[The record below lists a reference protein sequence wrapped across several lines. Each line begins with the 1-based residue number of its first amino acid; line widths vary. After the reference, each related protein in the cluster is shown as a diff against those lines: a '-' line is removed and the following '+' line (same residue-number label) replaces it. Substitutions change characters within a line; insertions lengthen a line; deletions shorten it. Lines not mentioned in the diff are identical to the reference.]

1 MQKNMKDAVTASTM
15 THHRSQN
22 TTENWHCAGA
32 KVGYTKLVSIRLQG
46 RVLKGGIQMTPTEK
60 LIAEARELCGKATP
74 GPWVYNVTELS
85 IDTQGENSA
94 VVYALTDG
102 QGYPMVSVH
111 DNDAQFIVRSRTLI
125 PALCD
130 ALEQAQ
136 ATLEQTWEWDMYKAA
151 QKEIERLRKELAALA
166 SESVKRDIALA
177 KLEAEVMAAIE
188 AQNAQRWIPV
198 TERLP
203 ERNDKILAYTP
214 QKPGYAEL
222 IEVSRGFM
230 AQLGHRTSITHWQ
243 PLPQPPKGEDKT

>member
-1 MQKNMKDAVTASTM
+1 
-15 THHRSQN
+15 
-22 TTENWHCAGA
+22 
-32 KVGYTKLVSIRLQG
+32 
-46 RVLKGGIQMTPTEK
+46 MTPTE
-60 LIAEARELCGKATP
+60 LIAEARELDRRATP

-136 ATLEQTWEWDMYKAA
+136 STLEQTWEWDMYKAA

-203 ERNDKILAYTP
+203 EDAYGCLLIVEDDDYFGNPHEVLLPYFAGYDGEQWNDGDGQRVP
-214 QKPGYAEL
+214 F
-222 IEVSRGFM
+222 EV
-230 AQLGHRTSITHWQ
+230 THWQ
-243 PLPQPPKGEDKT
+243 PLPQPPKGED

>member
-1 MQKNMKDAVTASTM
+1 MNANKSLRYCPDGGECPVIPLQ
-15 THHRSQN
+15 
-22 TTENWHCAGA
+22 E
-32 KVGYTKLVSIRLQG
+32 KVKALQ
-46 RVLKGGIQMTPTEK
+46 
-60 LIAEARELCGKATP
+60 
-74 GPWVYNVTELS
+74 
-85 IDTQGENSA
+85 
-94 VVYALTDG
+94 
-102 QGYPMVSVH
+102 
-111 DNDAQFIVRSRTLI
+111 
-125 PALCD
+125 
-130 ALEQAQ
+130 
-136 ATLEQTWEWDMYKAA
+136 
-151 QKEIERLRKELAALA
+151 KELAALA
-166 SESVKRDIALA
+166 CESVKRDIALA

>member
-1 MQKNMKDAVTASTM
+1 
-15 THHRSQN
+15 
-22 TTENWHCAGA
+22 
-32 KVGYTKLVSIRLQG
+32 
-46 RVLKGGIQMTPTEK
+46 MTPTE
-60 LIAEARELCGKATP
+60 LIAEAREIDRRATP

-136 ATLEQTWEWDMYKAA
+136 KTIEQTWEWDMYKAA

-198 TERLP
+198 AERLP
-203 ERNDKILAYTP
+203 TKEDADSGGDVLAWY
-214 QKPGYAEL
+214 KSEYNLYRKAGGYAL
-222 IEVSRGFM
+222 QIKYDDTDFVTH
-230 AQLGHRTSITHWQ
+230 AAALTHWQ
-243 PLPQPPKGEDKT
+243 PLPQPPKGED